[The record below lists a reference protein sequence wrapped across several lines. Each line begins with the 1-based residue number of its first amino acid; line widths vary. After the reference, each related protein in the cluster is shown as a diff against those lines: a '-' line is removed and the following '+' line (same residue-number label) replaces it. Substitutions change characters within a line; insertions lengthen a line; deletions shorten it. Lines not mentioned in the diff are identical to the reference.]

1 MLIYVYVIKGR
12 MLMGRTN
19 IELNE
24 KLVNEAMKLTN
35 KKTKKDVVNYAI
47 EELVR
52 KLKRKK
58 ILEMEGN
65 VDWAGKLEE
74 TRKSRL

>member
-1 MLIYVYVIKGR
+1 MS
-12 MLMGRTN
+12 RTN
-19 IELNE
+19 IELNIQ
-24 KLVNEAMKLTN
+24 LVDEAMKLTN
-35 KKTKKDVVNYAI
+35 KKTKKDLVNYAV

-58 ILEMEGN
+58 ILEIEGK
-65 VDWAGKLEE
+65 VDWKGKLEE

>member
-1 MLIYVYVIKGR
+1 
-12 MLMGRTN
+12 MGRTN
-19 IELNE
+19 IVLNE

-35 KKTKKDVVNYAI
+35 KKTKKDLVNYAV
-47 EELVR
+47 EELVK

-58 ILEMEGN
+58 ILELEGN
-65 VDWAGKLEE
+65 VDWTGKLGE